1 MDALIGQPVPR
12 HLTLTPERSGGSVQA
27 DSTVLLVG
35 ATDGTLTKAKD
46 LGLHVLVL
54 QHPQKLAEAPCEPA
68 DVVRAVDY
76 TDLTAL
82 ETAARELWDTTGF
95 TAVVSLTEP
104 GLEGAGLLNDLFG
117 LGGTGLEAARRF
129 RDKLAM
135 RRRLVTAGNGAATAA
150 AAPLAKRRDIDEFAE
165 QNGYPF
171 VVKPRNG
178 TGSYGV
184 FQVTGPETADT
195 AWETVSALNGHPMAR
210 TTMPFSVNGFMME
223 EYVDGPQFSAES
235 FSFNGRH
242 VLIGITE
249 THLAADSFA
258 AFSHVMPTRLDDA
271 AQAGVR
277 DAMSGFL
284 DAMGLRDGPAHTE
297 FRLSERGP
305 VVIESHNRYGGGA
318 INQLVQGAYGID
330 LETYALGW
338 PFGLVPEI
346 SLPPQAHGAAAV
358 RFLVSGPGQVESITG
373 VEEAQSEPGVLTA
386 QMWVKPGD
394 TVRSVENSW
403 DRLGLVATT
412 AATSD
417 MAVRLADEVLQ
428 DTIRIQVRGEDGV
441 LRPARI
447 ALPGPLVTAAS

>member
-1 MDALIGQPVPR
+1 V
-12 HLTLTPERSGGSVQA
+12 HA
-27 DSTVLLVG
+27 DTTVLLVG
-35 ATDGTLTKAKD
+35 ATDGTVARAKD

-54 QHPQKLAEAPCEPA
+54 QHPQKLAEAPCEGA

-76 TDLTAL
+76 TDLAAL
-82 ETAARELWDTTGF
+82 EAAARELWDSTGF
-95 TAVVSLTEP
+95 AAVVSLTEP
-104 GLEGAGLLNDLFG
+104 GLEGAGLLNDLFN
-117 LGGTGLEAARRF
+117 LGGTGLEAAGRF

-135 RRRLVTAGNGAATAA
+135 RRRLVTAGNAAATAA
-150 AAPLAKRRDIDEFAE
+150 AAPLAKRRDVGEFAE
-165 QNGYPF
+165 QYGYPF

-195 AWETVSALNGHPMAR
+195 VWETVSALNGHPMAR

-235 FSFNGRH
+235 FSFHGRH

-297 FRLSERGP
+297 FRLSEQGP

-346 SLPPQAHGAAAV
+346 SLPPQARGAAAV

-373 VEEAQSEPGVLTA
+373 VEDARSQPGVLTA
-386 QMWVKPGD
+386 QMWVKTGD

-412 AATSD
+412 AATGD
-417 MAVRLADEVLQ
+417 MAVRRADEVLQ